1 MDENNITKGGRFY
14 SAGCLPL
21 LFVWLLLDLIGKTVI
36 WGIVSLCGGE
46 VPGLATVIKWT
57 AYSIFI
63 PLGAIFLAVFIWIL
77 HVYISERISNFFRK
91 EEEKENENKKIE
103 DQGKDET

>member
-1 MDENNITKGGRFY
+1 MDKNNMTKGVRFY

-21 LFVWLLLDLIGKTVI
+21 LVAWLLLDLIGKTLI
-36 WGIVSLCGGE
+36 WGIAALCGKE
-46 VPGLATVIKWT
+46 VPGLATVIKWM

-77 HVYISERISNFFRK
+77 YVYISECISKFFRK
-91 EEEKENENKKIE
+91 EETKKIE
-103 DQGKDET
+103 DQRKDEA

>member
-14 SAGCLPL
+14 SVGCLTI
-21 LFVWLLLDLIGKTVI
+21 LFAWLLLDLIGKTI
-36 WGIVSLCGGE
+36 ILGIASLCGKE
-46 VPGLATVIKWT
+46 VPVLATAVKWT

-63 PLGAIFLAVFIWIL
+63 PLGAILLAVLIWIL
-77 HVYISERISNFFRK
+77 YVYISERISNFFRK